1 MPGFVVRF
9 MGVIGAVA
17 VMLTGCA
24 GNSVVST
31 QPISET
37 SAPYALDSGDRMRIV
52 IFGQADLSGE
62 YTVDG
67 SGFISIP
74 LIEPTQTRGLSTQ
87 ELEIELVAILGQTL
101 LRNPNVSVE
110 ILNYRPFFILGEVNN
125 AGQFPFVS
133 GMTVQTA
140 VAIAGGFTFRANES
154 NALITRKR
162 AENIVELRVRTNQ
175 PVSPGDTIL
184 IEERFF

>member
-9 MGVIGAVA
+9 IGIIGVLVVSLG
-17 VMLTGCA
+17 GCA
-24 GNSVVST
+24 SSSVVST
-31 QPISET
+31 QPLAEAST
-37 SAPYALDSGDRMRIV
+37 PYALDSGDQLRIV
-52 IFGQADLSGE
+52 IFGQEDLSGE
-62 YTVDG
+62 YAVDG

-74 LIEPTQTRGLSTQ
+74 LMEPVQTRGLSTQ
-87 ELEIELVAILGQTL
+87 QLETELVAILAQTL

-110 ILNYRPFFILGEVNN
+110 ILNYRPFFILGEVNRP
-125 AGQFPFVS
+125 GQFPFVS

-162 AENIVELRVRTNQ
+162 NESIVELRVPANHS
-175 PVSPGDTIL
+175 VLPGDTIL

>member
-17 VMLTGCA
+17 VILTGCA

-31 QPISET
+31 QPIAET
-37 SAPYALDSGDRMRIV
+37 SAPYALDSGDQMRIV

-74 LIEPTQTRGLSTQ
+74 LIEPVQTRGLSTQ
-87 ELEIELVAILGQTL
+87 ELETELVAILGQTL

-140 VAIAGGFTFRANES
+140 VAIAGGFTFRANETD
-154 NALITRKR
+154 ALITRKR